1 MTAQNNA
8 SLSKLTDTGKTVVG
22 AANDVRGRKVTDK
35 DGKDLGHVHDLL
47 IDDNDGKVRFL
58 LVDHGGFL
66 GIGRTK
72 SFIPIEAIT
81 KITEDEVFINHTRD
95 HVAGGPGYDPDL
107 VNDRVYHEGIYS
119 YYGYGPSWGA
129 GYAYPGSMFSVPGSA
144 ASDPGW
150 RAR

>member
-1 MTAQNNA
+1 MPAQSDA
-8 SLSKLTDTGKTVVG
+8 SLSKLSDTGKTVAG
-22 AANDVRGRKVTDK
+22 AADDVRGRKVTDK
-35 DGKDLGHVHDLL
+35 NGKDLGHVHDLL

-72 SFIPIEAIT
+72 SFIPVEAIT

-95 HVAGGPGYDPDL
+95 HVAGGPGYDPAL
-107 VNDRVYHEGIYS
+107 VNDRAYHEDIYS

-129 GYAYPGSMFSVPGSA
+129 GYAYPGSMFAVPGSA
-144 ASDPGW
+144 TSDPGS
-150 RAR
+150 RSR